1 MKVYFP
7 TSTLNFSS
15 IISAQRILPVQY
27 YVEGALWWNR
37 YVKTV
42 AEKDAV
48 TILYN
53 RFPVWEINDPDRD
66 NYPLVIVFD
75 GCPVAKKSRVD
86 LNCEAGGKKLT
97 AFFTNVPVAVSAKD
111 ILAGKIEFV
120 FRNEDE
126 KRRILLKAE
135 SGVDEC
141 KVLGLL
147 MTARPEAFI
156 AGMARNIKNEVRL
169 PVEEALHPQFEEAE
183 RKVLENKF
191 NWEDLVHEERLR
203 GAELGFELGC
213 YIRSL
218 RGGVFSG
225 AFRERMEFGD
235 WRNDVLPPSFNSI
248 LEGFIKRPAMAW
260 DPNRS
265 EVLALVDKIMAD
277 FAKDKSVDK
286 SVKNTFLV
294 LHNHWGSAEQRF
306 KISEIEDAY
315 MQAFAAFLECG
326 AMPGKYPRYLKS
338 MKLKS
343 PEFMLALYGAVVG
356 YTSFSRS
363 LMINEN
369 YLPQPPAVEPSF
381 GMTKV
386 VGGAPAPTPV
396 ETGESN
402 ATGMSSSQVKTP
414 PRSDILFVQKIAEE
428 RKAEAKKE
436 KKPEQGDLFAEMTLG
451 AGTQKV
457 TAAATPPIV
466 GPIEDGGWINACAS
480 VIDDL
485 KARKTFI
492 NDMTW
497 FVGNHKA
504 TFVDKDGIT
513 KKGRY
518 YDTEYRVTLESVER
532 HMFNSLNSGPDSVRI
547 DYQKVPIKK
556 VMAILRQ
563 HYGQ

>member
-66 NYPLVIVFD
+66 NYPLVIAFD
-75 GCPVAKKSRVD
+75 ACPVAKKSRIE
-86 LNCEAGGKKLT
+86 LNCGIGGQKLT
-97 AFFTNVPVAVSAKD
+97 AFFTNVPVEVKAKD
-111 ILAGKIEFV
+111 ILAGKIEFF
-120 FRNEDE
+120 FRNEEE

-141 KVLGLL
+141 KTLGML
-147 MTARPEAFI
+147 MTARPQAFI
-156 AGMARNIKNEVRL
+156 TRIARTIKNEVRL
-169 PVEEALHPQFEEAE
+169 PVDEAFHLQFEEAE
-183 RKVLENKF
+183 RKVLENKLIV
-191 NWEDLVHEERLR
+191 EDLIREERLR
-203 GAELGFELGC
+203 GAELGFELGG

-218 RGGVFSG
+218 RSGVFSG

-235 WRNDVLPPSFNSI
+235 WRDDVLPPSFNSI
-248 LEGFIKRPAMAW
+248 LEGFIDRPAVAW

-265 EVLALVDKIMAD
+265 SILSLVDKIMAD

-306 KISEIEDAY
+306 KISEIEDVY
-315 MQAFAAFLECG
+315 LQAFAAFLECG
-326 AMPGKYPRYLKS
+326 TMPGKYPRYLKS
-338 MKLKS
+338 VKLKS

-369 YLPQPPAVEPSF
+369 YLPPPPVVEPNV

-386 VGGAPAPTPV
+386 VGGAPAPKPV
-396 ETGESN
+396 VTGESKVTN
-402 ATGMSSSQVKTP
+402 FSP
-414 PRSDILFVQKIAEE
+414 PQEKETKRSDISSQQKIVEGRKTEEKREKKLDQGELGLFTEMTPGTDVQKLPA
-428 RKAEAKKE
+428 
-436 KKPEQGDLFAEMTLG
+436 
-451 AGTQKV
+451 V
-457 TAAATPPIV
+457 TTPPIV
-466 GPIEDGGWINACAS
+466 ESVEDGGWIGACAAMIS
-480 VIDDL
+480 DVE
-485 KARKTFI
+485 ARKLFES
-492 NDMTW
+492 DMYW
-497 FVGNHKA
+497 FLN
-504 TFVDKDGIT
+504 DGINWRT
-513 KKGRY
+513 LNGEVLHDDEKLLMQLEMYLKYCCTATGRVAWKCSIY
-518 YDTEYRVTLESVER
+518 K
-532 HMFNSLNSGPDSVRI
+532 RI
-547 DYQKVPIKK
+547 PVPEI
-556 VMAILRQ
+556 MNYLRKR
-563 HYGQ
+563 YGC

>member
-66 NYPLVIVFD
+66 NYPLVIAFD
-75 GCPVAKKSRVD
+75 ACPVAKKSRIE
-86 LNCEAGGKKLT
+86 LNCGIGGQKLT
-97 AFFTNVPVAVSAKD
+97 AFFTNVPVEVKAKD
-111 ILAGKIEFV
+111 ILAGKIEFF
-120 FRNEDE
+120 FRNEEE
-126 KRRILLKAE
+126 KRRILLKTE

-141 KVLGLL
+141 KTLGML
-147 MTARPEAFI
+147 MTARPQAFI
-156 AGMARNIKNEVRL
+156 TRIARTIKNEVRL
-169 PVEEALHPQFEEAE
+169 PVDEAFHLQFEEAE
-183 RKVLENKF
+183 RKVLENKLIV
-191 NWEDLVHEERLR
+191 EDLIREERLR
-203 GAELGFELGC
+203 GAELGFELGG

-218 RGGVFSG
+218 RSGVFSG
-225 AFRERMEFGD
+225 AFRERMKFCD
-235 WRNDVLPPSFNSI
+235 WRDDVLPPSFNSI
-248 LEGFIKRPAMAW
+248 LEGFIDRPAVAW

-265 EVLALVDKIMAD
+265 SILSLVDKIMAD

-306 KISEIEDAY
+306 KISEIEDVY
-315 MQAFAAFLECG
+315 LQAFAAFLECG
-326 AMPGKYPRYLKS
+326 TMPGKYPRYLKS
-338 MKLKS
+338 VKLKS
-343 PEFMLALYGAVVG
+343 PEFMLALYGAIVG

-363 LMINEN
+363 LMVNEN
-369 YLPQPPAVEPSF
+369 YLPPPVVEPSVVVAKSVS
-381 GMTKV
+381 GASSPGLAMTGDSK
-386 VGGAPAPTPV
+386 
-396 ETGESN
+396 
-402 ATGMSSSQVKTP
+402 ATVLSSSQVKTP
-414 PRSDILFVQKIAEE
+414 SRSDISIVRENAEE
-428 RKAEAKKE
+428 RKEEALKE
-436 KKPEQGDLFAEMTLG
+436 KKPEQGDLFAEMTSG
-451 AGTQKV
+451 ADGQKLP
-457 TAAATPPIV
+457 AAATPPIV
-466 GPIEDGGWINACAS
+466 GPIEDGGWIDACAAI
-480 VIDDL
+480 IDDL

-504 TFVDKDGIT
+504 TYVDKDGIT

-518 YDTEYRVTLESVER
+518 YGTEYRVTLESIKY
-532 HMFNSLNSGPDSVRI
+532 HIFCSLNNGPESVRI
-547 DYQKVPIKK
+547 DYQKVPIPK
-556 VMAILRQ
+556 VMEILSQ

>member
-66 NYPLVIVFD
+66 NYPLVIAFD

-97 AFFTNVPVAVSAKD
+97 AIFTNVPVAVSAKD

-120 FRNEDE
+120 FRSEEE

-141 KVLGLL
+141 KSLGML

-156 AGMARNIKNEVRL
+156 ARIARNIKNVVRL
-169 PVEEALHPQFEEAE
+169 PVEEALHPQFEEVE
-183 RKVLENKF
+183 RKVLENKV
-191 NWEDLVHEERLR
+191 NVEDLVREERLR
-203 GAELGFELGC
+203 GAEIGFELGC

-225 AFRERMEFGD
+225 AFRERMDFGE

-338 MKLKS
+338 VKLKS
-343 PEFMLALYGAVVG
+343 PEFMLALYGAIVG

-369 YLPQPPAVEPSF
+369 YLPQPPVVEPSVVATKSVS
-381 GMTKV
+381 GASSPDLVMT
-386 VGGAPAPTPV
+386 GASKAMV
-396 ETGESN
+396 
-402 ATGMSSSQVKTP
+402 MSSSQVKTP
-414 PRSDILFVQKIAEE
+414 SRSDISIVQKNAEE
-428 RKAEAKKE
+428 RKEEAKKE
-436 KKPEQGDLFAEMTLG
+436 KKPEQGELFAEMTSG
-451 AGTQKV
+451 ADGHRLP
-457 TAAATPPIV
+457 AAATPPIV
-466 GPIEDGGWINACAS
+466 GSIEDGGWINACAAA
-480 VIDDL
+480 IDDL

-492 NDMTW
+492 DDMTW
-497 FVGNHKA
+497 FVWNHKA
-504 TFVDKDGIT
+504 TYVDKDGIT

-518 YDTEYRVTLESVER
+518 YGTEYRVTLESVER
-532 HMFNSLNSGPDSVRI
+532 HMFNSLKSGPESVRI
-547 DYQKVPIKK
+547 DYQKVPIPK
-556 VMAILRQ
+556 VMEILRQ